1 MKTWKVAAFGVL
13 LTVWLTAVA
22 WSQIN
27 LPKGLEGVIPNYP
40 EAKVIFAKERESS
53 TQAIMESEDDPN
65 AVMVFYRK
73 SMINR
78 GWSILTGMELKRGA
92 TLIFSKG
99 DKRLQITATASEGK
113 NTTILASIDR

>member
-1 MKTWKVAAFGVL
+1 MKTWKVAALCVL
-13 LTVWLTAVA
+13 LSVWLTVVA
-22 WSQIN
+22 WSQMH

-40 EAKVIFAKERESS
+40 GAKIIFTKERESS

-73 SMINR
+73 SMIYR
-78 GWSILTGMELKRGA
+78 GWNILTGMELKRGA

-99 DKRLQITATASEGK
+99 DKRLQITASASEGK

>member
-1 MKTWKVAAFGVL
+1 MKTWKVAALCVL
-13 LTVWLTAVA
+13 LSVWLTVVA
-22 WSQIN
+22 WSQMH
-27 LPKGLEGVIPNYP
+27 LPKGLEGVIPKYP
-40 EAKVIFAKERESS
+40 GAKIIFTKERESS

-73 SMINR
+73 SMIYR
-78 GWSILTGMELKRGA
+78 GWNILTGMELKRGA

-99 DKRLQITATASEGK
+99 DKRLQITASASEGK